1 MDYPKQIMKLSELK
15 AMGFPE
21 DWLLRIYRSRGQQIA
36 WKMSEKPN
44 APILFDTELLE
55 RVRKIQCRTSQDY

>member
-21 DWLLRIYRSRGQQIA
+21 EWLLRIYRSRGQQVA
-36 WKMSEKPN
+36 WKMSAKQN
-44 APILFDTELLE
+44 APILFDTEALE
-55 RVRKIQCRTSQDY
+55 RVRKIHCRTSQEW